1 MKSPLPPASY
11 FSLLTSYFTGMLFYV
26 AIGSAL
32 GGVTRYLLGGL
43 VQRMLDTSFPAGTL
57 FINVSGSF
65 LLGAIL
71 RYAVDTPS
79 LSPEVRALLT
89 IGFCGGYTTFSTFS
103 YETVALLK
111 DGEWTRAGFYIAASV
126 LLSIVGALLGFGLA
140 REVVSLRG
148 RI

>member
-1 MKSPLPPASY
+1 
-11 FSLLTSYFTGMLFYV
+11 MLFYV

-32 GGVTRYLLGGL
+32 GGVSRYLLGGL
-43 VQRMLDTSFPAGTL
+43 VQRMLDTTFPVGTL
-57 FINVSGSF
+57 FVNISGSF

-79 LSPEVRALLT
+79 LTPEIRALLT

-103 YETVALLK
+103 YESVALLR
-111 DGEWTRAGFYIAASV
+111 DGEWTRAGFYITASV
-126 LLSIVGALLGFGLA
+126 LLSIVGTLLGFGLA
-140 REVVSLRG
+140 REVIALRG